1 MRIRSIKPEYW
12 SHRIHEVISETAS
25 LLAVGLLNYA
35 DDEGRF
41 IATPR
46 TIECILFPSRA
57 PKKPIEKCLQE
68 LEAAGFI
75 KRYSAPIDGREITL
89 GVIVSFR
96 KHQVVSKP
104 YPSRLPAPPF
114 HDHSGNDTGTVTE
127 SSGNA
132 TESFPD
138 DSRHGK
144 EGNRIGIGKDKEKDT
159 DSPKSSPAVSS
170 PRSPKAS
177 REPLSPASQPEP
189 IAARMLAI
197 NSLVGRRPSTCWAPA
212 ELAALHAAGLG
223 ACTDADFAEQLAPLI
238 SFYQSAQVPDPKD
251 RNNLLNYRRSDLG
264 TLLNHWA
271 GEIDKATRWRATVN
285 SLAYASQPTE
295 GLTGAN

>member
-75 KRYSAPIDGREITL
+75 KRYSALIDGREITL
-89 GVIVSFR
+89 GVIISFR

-114 HDHSGNDTGTVTE
+114 QYHSGNDTGTIAE
-127 SSGNA
+127 SSEN
-132 TESFPD
+132 TPESFPD

-144 EGNRIGIGKDKEKDT
+144 EGNRIRIGIGKDT
-159 DSPKSSPAVSS
+159 DSPTSPASAS
-170 PRSPKAS
+170 PRSPKPR
-177 REPLSPASQPEP
+177 REPLSPSSQPEP
-189 IAARMLAI
+189 IGSRMLAI
-197 NSLVGRRPSTCWAPA
+197 NALVGRRPSTCWAPA

-223 ACTDADFAEQLAPLI
+223 DCSDDDFTEQLTPLL

-285 SLAYASQPTE
+285 AAAYSQPAE
-295 GLTGAN
+295 GLTGVN